1 MISFPRLSARTLR
14 FSLGQPRSF
23 SISSDG
29 QRILFIRSSSG
40 EDRRGLLWQLDLNSG
55 IEKLLTPP
63 SENEENLSVEER
75 ARRERLR
82 EGSAGITS
90 FSTDG
95 LQRKVA
101 FTQSGKA
108 QILDVETGAIQEI
121 DFNSAVVDPRLSPDG
136 KYLAAPTVDGSFSLA
151 DVETLRTLGTLHIA
165 EQSLGL
171 AEFVASEEMNRFRG
185 YWWSP
190 KSDQL
195 LVQATDESE
204 IQTWFI
210 SDPAHPE
217 LAPRAVKYPQVG
229 TSNAKVRLHLVNLQT
244 QSLGVIEIPSG
255 YEYLVDIHWSS
266 YGPPLLYVMNR
277 EQTKAS
283 TFALDLA
290 SLSLSEIASQTD
302 ERWLEVFPGTPA
314 WTPAGE
320 LLLMHDGEYR
330 TLTLNGRSISPQSWN
345 VRSVLDIDSHGITF
359 TASSEPTEEQIW
371 WYGFGGE
378 LEQLT
383 TDPGVHSGRTHN
395 HTFVHVSRSLSY
407 FGPKVEVERDGEK
420 FHIKSVA
427 LEPNVS
433 VNVKMLEL
441 GELKLRSALL
451 LPSTGNQKNLP
462 LLVDPYGGPHW
473 QRVLASRSAYAEAQ
487 WIADQG
493 FAVLISDGRGTP
505 ARGPEWEKSI
515 HHDLASFPVED
526 QVSAVEAL
534 IATHP
539 GLIDRERIAIRGW
552 SFGGYLAAL
561 AVLDRPDIFA
571 AAIAGAP
578 VADFR
583 LYDTF
588 YTERYLGH
596 RGTEPGYEN
605 GSLFTRANKLSRPLM
620 IIHGLADDNVVVAN
634 SLQLSSLLLANGKPH
649 ETLLLSNVTHM
660 TPQEE
665 VAENLLLL
673 QIEFLKRR
681 LDL

>member
-95 LQRKVA
+95 SQRTVA

-108 QILDVETGAIQEI
+108 QLLDVETGSIQEI
-121 DFNSAVVDPRLSPDG
+121 DFNSAVIDPRLSPDG
-136 KYLAAPTVDGSFSLA
+136 KYLAAPTIDGSFSLA
-151 DVETLRTLGTLHIA
+151 DVETLRTLGTLKIA

-229 TSNAKVRLHLVNLQT
+229 TSNAKVRLHLLNLQT

-290 SLSLSEIASQTD
+290 SLSLSEIASQND

-320 LLLMHDGEYR
+320 I
-330 TLTLNGRSISPQSWN
+330 GR
-345 VRSVLDIDSHGITF
+345 
-359 TASSEPTEEQIW
+359 A
-371 WYGFGGE
+371 
-378 LEQLT
+378 
-383 TDPGVHSGRTHN
+383 
-395 HTFVHVSRSLSY
+395 HV
-407 FGPKVEVERDGEK
+407 
-420 FHIKSVA
+420 
-427 LEPNVS
+427 
-433 VNVKMLEL
+433 
-441 GELKLRSALL
+441 
-451 LPSTGNQKNLP
+451 
-462 LLVDPYGGPHW
+462 
-473 QRVLASRSAYAEAQ
+473 
-487 WIADQG
+487 
-493 FAVLISDGRGTP
+493 
-505 ARGPEWEKSI
+505 
-515 HHDLASFPVED
+515 
-526 QVSAVEAL
+526 
-534 IATHP
+534 
-539 GLIDRERIAIRGW
+539 
-552 SFGGYLAAL
+552 
-561 AVLDRPDIFA
+561 
-571 AAIAGAP
+571 
-578 VADFR
+578 
-583 LYDTF
+583 
-588 YTERYLGH
+588 
-596 RGTEPGYEN
+596 
-605 GSLFTRANKLSRPLM
+605 
-620 IIHGLADDNVVVAN
+620 
-634 SLQLSSLLLANGKPH
+634 
-649 ETLLLSNVTHM
+649 
-660 TPQEE
+660 
-665 VAENLLLL
+665 
-673 QIEFLKRR
+673 
-681 LDL
+681 

>member
-29 QRILFIRSSSG
+29 QRILFIRSGSG

-108 QILDVETGAIQEI
+108 QILDVETGEIQEI

-229 TSNAKVRLHLVNLQT
+229 TSNAKVRLHLVNLQK
-244 QSLGVIEIPSG
+244 I
-255 YEYLVDIHWSS
+255 
-266 YGPPLLYVMNR
+266 
-277 EQTKAS
+277 
-283 TFALDLA
+283 
-290 SLSLSEIASQTD
+290 
-302 ERWLEVFPGTPA
+302 
-314 WTPAGE
+314 
-320 LLLMHDGEYR
+320 
-330 TLTLNGRSISPQSWN
+330 GR
-345 VRSVLDIDSHGITF
+345 
-359 TASSEPTEEQIW
+359 A
-371 WYGFGGE
+371 
-378 LEQLT
+378 
-383 TDPGVHSGRTHN
+383 
-395 HTFVHVSRSLSY
+395 HV
-407 FGPKVEVERDGEK
+407 
-420 FHIKSVA
+420 
-427 LEPNVS
+427 
-433 VNVKMLEL
+433 
-441 GELKLRSALL
+441 
-451 LPSTGNQKNLP
+451 
-462 LLVDPYGGPHW
+462 
-473 QRVLASRSAYAEAQ
+473 
-487 WIADQG
+487 
-493 FAVLISDGRGTP
+493 
-505 ARGPEWEKSI
+505 
-515 HHDLASFPVED
+515 
-526 QVSAVEAL
+526 
-534 IATHP
+534 
-539 GLIDRERIAIRGW
+539 
-552 SFGGYLAAL
+552 
-561 AVLDRPDIFA
+561 
-571 AAIAGAP
+571 
-578 VADFR
+578 
-583 LYDTF
+583 
-588 YTERYLGH
+588 
-596 RGTEPGYEN
+596 
-605 GSLFTRANKLSRPLM
+605 
-620 IIHGLADDNVVVAN
+620 
-634 SLQLSSLLLANGKPH
+634 
-649 ETLLLSNVTHM
+649 
-660 TPQEE
+660 
-665 VAENLLLL
+665 
-673 QIEFLKRR
+673 
-681 LDL
+681 